1 MHIESI
7 YFRKTTF
14 FFLLIL
20 LVITPF
26 VASKFYWLARARR
39 THGIMAFKGQGF
51 AGDQIKEDYSVIC
64 FQVDGDTIWFNG
76 LGNIAFRPGEP
87 IGVRY
92 QPSNPAD
99 ARVDIFAGI
108 WGDTLINAGIPVLM
122 LLALFVHPKV
132 VPWGRKV
139 KLTRKHPYIIII

>member
-1 MHIESI
+1 MKSI
-7 YFRKTTF
+7 YFSKTPF
-14 FFLLIL
+14 FGLLIL
-20 LVITPF
+20 LIIIPF
-26 VASKFYWLARARR
+26 LIPKILWVARARR
-39 THGIMAFKGQGF
+39 TVGTMAFKGQGF

-76 LGNIAFRPGEP
+76 LGNISFRPGEP
-87 IGVRY
+87 IPVRY

-122 LLALFVHPKV
+122 LLVLYIHPKV
-132 VPWGRKV
+132 VPWGRRGKV
-139 KLTRKHPYIIII
+139 W